1 MRHAICSS
9 HPLRHA
15 SMHASTGM
23 CMQVGKEKTR
33 FPTRKAVETI
43 AKQLRGQM
51 VSGSAAAVLTDF

>member
-1 MRHAICSS
+1 
-9 HPLRHA
+9 
-15 SMHASTGM
+15 MHASTGM